1 MNVGERE
8 MFDHVSVARS
18 WLIRLNC
25 ENVKS
30 DSDQIFHWGDAL
42 IVIIEPVIARID
54 VIKISPYT
62 RLWATNL
69 NIYKQD
75 FNKLF

>member
-1 MNVGERE
+1 MNVEERE
-8 MFDHVSVARS
+8 IFDHVSIARS

-25 ENVKS
+25 ENIKS

-54 VIKISPYT
+54 VNKISPYT
-62 RLWATNL
+62 RFLSEKFENL
-69 NIYKQD
+69 KTR
-75 FNKLF
+75 F